1 MRKRAALAIHRNGR
15 RNSLQRAGHKLTN
28 IQIFAMPLSP
38 SPCAIDGAE
47 AAASG

>member
-15 RNSLQRAGHKLTN
+15 RIQRAGHKLTN

-38 SPCAIDGAE
+38 SPCAIDGTE